1 MPQID
6 IVFTSIANSSQTDPH
21 LLDYQIWFL
30 FFSVFTKS
38 NLYHPITL
46 ECMVRSAMKLSPTA
60 AAGGGGEREWLTVN
74 LPLSV
79 ATSSQ

>member
-1 MPQID
+1 MAQIE
-6 IVFTSIANSSQTDPH
+6 IVFPSIANSSQTDPH

-46 ECMVRSAMKLSPTA
+46 EYMVRPDVELAPNV
-60 AAGGGGEREWLTVN
+60 AAGVV
-74 LPLSV
+74 V
-79 ATSSQ
+79 AYSEPPSFSSYQFSIVPC